1 MSDNPFLNYKYDT
14 AATES
19 RSLFGSSGRQAPR
32 KQRKIWERFED
43 MTLEDLT
50 SSYHWGSSSSGQMNY
65 EKSKYDFLYVCSKK
79 NKR

>member
-14 AATES
+14 ATTEP
-19 RSLFGSSGRQAPR
+19 RSLFGSWGRQAPR

-50 SSYHWGSSSSGQMNY
+50 STYH
-65 EKSKYDFLYVCSKK
+65 
-79 NKR
+79 